1 MKQMQTHT
9 HAHAHTLLGYLI
21 GLSGVCHGG
30 SPVGLDNVVGLMS
43 AWLLICPPGHGGF
56 RALHGLWVVQV
67 RITTIQREDNEH
79 WYDLYGCFSP
89 KVPGMLTFRELFII
103 ILLACVKVCSVIDD
117 EIKRLNL
124 LMYQKWDFLKYC
136 FLMDKCKSYQP
147 HKALSEDGLIGSS
160 WIGLLKSNLYCS
172 VDIDPTRA
180 IDHHQLTVH
189 TADEFYFS
197 FWGYVAS

>member
-1 MKQMQTHT
+1 MKEMQTHT

-67 RITTIQREDNEH
+67 RIATIQREDNEH
-79 WYDLYGCFSP
+79 WYDLYRCFSP

-147 HKALSEDGLIGSS
+147 DKALSEEFLNRFVKVKSLLFCWHRSYTSYRSS
-160 WIGLLKSNLYCS
+160 STYSTYSWWIL
-172 VDIDPTRA
+172 
-180 IDHHQLTVH
+180 
-189 TADEFYFS
+189 F
-197 FWGYVAS
+197 